1 MPFPV
6 IVKSFSEVERIE
18 VALIENIQRE
28 NLNSIDEAA
37 AYQYLIQKSGLT
49 QEEVAEKVGK
59 KRSTVANSL
68 RLLQLPDSM
77 KDDVISGV
85 LSAGHARAI
94 LSLVNPSDR
103 ALLRDKIIENE
114 LSVREAELEAEQLN
128 QGKKIKVKKSTRAKD
143 PYVQEVEDK
152 FLEAFGTKV
161 EVKGNL
167 KKGKLVIQY
176 SSRADLERL
185 YKVLGK
191 SEDLFE

>member
-1 MPFPV
+1 MKKIIHLRAFKQACKNGFV
-6 IVKSFSEVERIE
+6 FS
-18 VALIENIQRE
+18 
-28 NLNSIDEAA
+28 S
-37 AYQYLIQKSGLT
+37 
-49 QEEVAEKVGK
+49 
-59 KRSTVANSL
+59 
-68 RLLQLPDSM
+68 
-77 KDDVISGV
+77 
-85 LSAGHARAI
+85 AI
-94 LSLVNPSDR
+94 LITSVSIYLTSTFINLYVR
-103 ALLRDKIIENE
+103 IENE

>member
-1 MPFPV
+1 MLSHS
-6 IVKSFSEVERIE
+6 K
-18 VALIENIQRE
+18 IQ
-28 NLNSIDEAA
+28 LDEIAA

>member
-1 MPFPV
+1 
-6 IVKSFSEVERIE
+6 
-18 VALIENIQRE
+18 
-28 NLNSIDEAA
+28 
-37 AYQYLIQKSGLT
+37 
-49 QEEVAEKVGK
+49 
-59 KRSTVANSL
+59 
-68 RLLQLPDSM
+68 M

-103 ALLRDKIIENE
+103 ALLRDKIIEND